1 MAREIALAQHHTAR
15 LPLHDLAR
23 SVIVAG
29 CALALVLAGPA
40 FPLFCVP

>member
-23 SVIVAG
+23 TLIVAG
-29 CALALVLAGPA
+29 CALALALAGPA
-40 FPLFCVP
+40 LPHF